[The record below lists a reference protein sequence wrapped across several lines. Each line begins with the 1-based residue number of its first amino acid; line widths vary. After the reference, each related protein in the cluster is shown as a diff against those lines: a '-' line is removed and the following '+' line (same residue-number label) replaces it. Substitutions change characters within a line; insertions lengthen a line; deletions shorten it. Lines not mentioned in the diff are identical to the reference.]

1 MQSGR
6 KQAANEFLRSESTF
20 LHGLDLDVNYKAD
33 CTKNN
38 GVSSCL
44 GFSLGE
50 KFRKGINLGSQKKL
64 MYFYETYKTRGDSSR
79 PYHVSQRKKNHIIYF
94 ESSENLTYLYN

>member
-79 PYHVSQRKKNHIIYF
+79 PYHVSQRKKKSY
-94 ESSENLTYLYN
+94 YLL